1 MEVRFDGLEELCLAM
16 EEIAQIPDEVVDEIL
31 NAQADIAVEAQRAE
45 GRAMGV
51 QDTGLML
58 SKIRKTK
65 VKRGKDG
72 RPVIYVYPH
81 GSRRRGKNGKAT
93 RNAEIA
99 FVAEYGRR
107 NMKGRP
113 FIRTAN
119 ERSAA
124 RTTGAALGIYDR
136 WLQSK
141 NL

>member
-16 EEIAQIPDEVVDEIL
+16 EEIATIPDEVVEEIL

-51 QDTGLML
+51 QDTGLTL

-72 RPVIYVYPH
+72 RAVIFVVPH
-81 GSRRRGKNGKAT
+81 GTRKRGKDGKAT

-99 FVAEYGRR
+99 FVNEYGKR
-107 NMKGRP
+107 GQPARP

-119 ERSAA
+119 ERSAQ
-124 RTTGAALGIYDR
+124 RCTNAALEIYDR
-136 WLQSK
+136 WLKSK